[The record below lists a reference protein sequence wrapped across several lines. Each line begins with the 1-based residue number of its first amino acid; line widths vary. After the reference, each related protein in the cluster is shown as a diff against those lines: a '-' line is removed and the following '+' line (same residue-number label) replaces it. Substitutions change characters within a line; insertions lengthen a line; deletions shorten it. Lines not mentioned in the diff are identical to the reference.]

1 MIEQIYN
8 TLLGMINN
16 LKSRK
21 AMFLLDNRTLLQSTF
36 EYDKS
41 MIGSDK

>member
-16 LKSRK
+16 LKSH
-21 AMFLLDNRTLLQSTF
+21 NRTLLQSTF